1 MSSPEYVK
9 KPKGMTLEELKEC
22 VEWLIRKKWW
32 NQTKYLNQI
41 NIKNPPDKLYTYLD
55 SGGRY
60 YGITDSGQRY
70 GNVREWHIRAKVTA
84 KPTEPC
90 LQVLNGIVTIVSGA
104 PPTPIAV
111 PTPPWFMYGPEY
123 VKKPEGMTLEELKE
137 CVEWLIEKK
146 WWNQTELLNTVN
158 ISNPPDKLY
167 TYLDTGG
174 RYHGHDTY
182 AEIGWGHHGQIR
194 EWGIIV
200 HVRTKPT
207 EPCLQVL
214 NGIVTIVNSPPP
226 APIAVPTN
234 PPPAPIAVPTN
245 SEKEGC
251 VLMYM
256 PQFRTFTL
264 ND

>member
-1 MSSPEYVK
+1 
-9 KPKGMTLEELKEC
+9 MTLEELKEC
-22 VEWLIRKKWW
+22 VEWLMR
-32 NQTKYLNQI
+32 
-41 NIKNPPDKLYTYLD
+41 
-55 SGGRY
+55 
-60 YGITDSGQRY
+60 
-70 GNVREWHIRAKVTA
+70 
-84 KPTEPC
+84 
-90 LQVLNGIVTIVSGA
+90 
-104 PPTPIAV
+104 
-111 PTPPWFMYGPEY
+111 
-123 VKKPEGMTLEELKE
+123 
-137 CVEWLIEKK
+137 KK

-158 ISNPPDKLY
+158 IKNPPDKLY
-167 TYLDTGG
+167 TYLNSGG

-234 PPPAPIAVPTN
+234 
-245 SEKEGC
+245 SENE
-251 VLMYM
+251 YM

>member
-1 MSSPEYVK
+1 MSS
-9 KPKGMTLEELKEC
+9 T
-22 VEWLIRKKWW
+22 
-32 NQTKYLNQI
+32 
-41 NIKNPPDKLYTYLD
+41 
-55 SGGRY
+55 
-60 YGITDSGQRY
+60 
-70 GNVREWHIRAKVTA
+70 
-84 KPTEPC
+84 
-90 LQVLNGIVTIVSGA
+90 
-104 PPTPIAV
+104 
-111 PTPPWFMYGPEY
+111 EY

-146 WWNQTELLNTVN
+146 WWNQTKNLDLNVLT

-167 TYLDTGG
+167 TYLDSGG
-174 RYHGHDTY
+174 RYYGTTVGSQRYGDFRQWH
-182 AEIGWGHHGQIR
+182 
-194 EWGIIV
+194 IIDR
-200 HVRTKPT
+200 HKTKPT

-214 NGIVTIVNSPPP
+214 NGIVTIINS
-226 APIAVPTN
+226 

>member
-1 MSSPEYVK
+1 MSS
-9 KPKGMTLEELKEC
+9 
-22 VEWLIRKKWW
+22 
-32 NQTKYLNQI
+32 
-41 NIKNPPDKLYTYLD
+41 
-55 SGGRY
+55 
-60 YGITDSGQRY
+60 
-70 GNVREWHIRAKVTA
+70 
-84 KPTEPC
+84 
-90 LQVLNGIVTIVSGA
+90 
-104 PPTPIAV
+104 
-111 PTPPWFMYGPEY
+111 PEY

-137 CVEWLIEKK
+137 CVEWLIEKN
-146 WWNQTELLNTVN
+146 WWNQTELLNTLN

-167 TYLDTGG
+167 TYLDSGG
-174 RYHGHDTY
+174 RYHGHDVD
-182 AEIGWGHHGQIR
+182 ADIGWGHHGR
-194 EWGIIV
+194 MRMWGIIV

-234 PPPAPIAVPTN
+234 
-245 SEKEGC
+245 SEKEGEEKGDGICANTDTGC